1 MFEIYSSI
9 LGYFSI
15 PHVFVVISW
24 CVVVFCFCAALL
36 IGSVLALVLWE
47 RKLLG
52 YFTVRLGPNR
62 VGPWGVFQTV
72 ADAVKLLFKEDIINS
87 GADRLLFSLAP
98 VIFFVPVMVVYCLV
112 PFNQCLI
119 GVESSVGLYL
129 FFAVLSVSVVG
140 ILFAGWSS
148 DNKYSLLGAGR
159 AVSQVISYEV
169 PLLLS
174 VCGVVLLCG
183 SMNPLEI
190 AEWQSGGIFC
200 WNLWAGFASCLI
212 FFVCM
217 LAELN
222 RCPFDLP
229 EAESE
234 LVSGYN
240 TEYSGMKF
248 ALFFLAEYSL
258 LFILS
263 CLFVVLFLGGYT
275 SVFGEYVSYIVFSEN
290 SFWGQFFV
298 FFEQIF
304 WMFAKVVFVIFMVIW
319 LRAPLPRMK
328 MNSLIFFCWKF
339 LFPISVVN
347 LLLLALF
354 GYFAG

>member
-1 MFEIYSSI
+1 MFDIYVSI
-9 LGYFSI
+9 FEYFSI
-15 PHVFVVISW
+15 PRVFIIMSW

-62 VGPWGVFQTV
+62 VGPWGVLQTT
-72 ADAVKLLFKEDIINS
+72 ADAIKLLFKEDIINS

-98 VIFFVPVMVVYCLV
+98 VIFFVPVMAVYSLM
-112 PFNQCLI
+112 PFNQWLI

-148 DNKYSLLGAGR
+148 DNKYSLLGAVR

-183 SMNPLEI
+183 SMNPLVI
-190 AEWQSGGIFC
+190 AERQSGGVFH
-200 WNLWAGFASCLI
+200 WNIIVGFVSCLI

-275 SVFGEYVSYIVFSEN
+275 SVFGNYVSFWVFSEE

-304 WMFAKVVFVIFMVIW
+304 WMFAKVFF
-319 LRAPLPRMK
+319 

>member
-1 MFEIYSSI
+1 MFDIYVSI
-9 LGYFSI
+9 FEYFSI
-15 PHVFVVISW
+15 PRVFIIMSW
-24 CVVVFCFCAALL
+24 CVIVFCFCAALL

-62 VGPWGVFQTV
+62 VGPWGVLQTT
-72 ADAVKLLFKEDIINS
+72 ADAIKLLFKEDIINS

-98 VIFFVPVMVVYCLV
+98 VIFFVPVMAVYSLM
-112 PFNQCLI
+112 PFNQWLI

-148 DNKYSLLGAGR
+148 DNKYSLLGAVR

-183 SMNPLEI
+183 SMNPLVI
-190 AEWQSGGIFC
+190 AESQSGGVFH
-200 WNLWAGFASCLI
+200 WNIIVGFVSCLI

-275 SVFGEYVSYIVFSEN
+275 SIFGNYVSFWVFSEE

-304 WMFAKVVFVIFMVIW
+304 WMFAKVFFVIFMVIW
-319 LRAPLPRMK
+319 IRATFPRMK